1 MFSFNSKIPN
11 NNMKID
17 DGMKIIK
24 NNILVISLSK
34 NKVNEIIVIIV
45 IKLTYLLSFDIF
57 TPCIQNIFTF
67 G

>member
-57 TPCIQNIFTF
+57 APCIQNIFTF

>member
-1 MFSFNSKIPN
+1 
-11 NNMKID
+11 MKID

-57 TPCIQNIFTF
+57 APCIQNIFTF